1 MRRKKKNN
9 IKGSKYMA
17 EEKDNVEKEEKKDQ
31 EAMESVVGEVVEED
45 EKETEDPKDAK
56 IAELTAKV
64 KELEET
70 VAKMKDDD
78 LRRMADTENYK
89 KRLRTEKENAV
100 KYANEA
106 LISDLL
112 EPLDNFSRA
121 IESASQSKDFEAMK
135 TGVVMV
141 NDQMLQRLKTNWG
154 LEMIDS
160 KVGTPFDPNRMEA
173 YGVQEKE
180 GIGTEEVSMEC
191 NKGWL
196 LHGKVLRT
204 AKVFVAKPKK

>member
-45 EKETEDPKDAK
+45 KKETEDPKDAK

-112 EPLDNFSRA
+112 EPLDN
-121 IESASQSKDFEAMK
+121 
-135 TGVVMV
+135 
-141 NDQMLQRLKTNWG
+141 LQL
-154 LEMIDS
+154 
-160 KVGTPFDPNRMEA
+160 
-173 YGVQEKE
+173 
-180 GIGTEEVSMEC
+180 
-191 NKGWL
+191 
-196 LHGKVLRT
+196 
-204 AKVFVAKPKK
+204 

>member
-45 EKETEDPKDAK
+45 KKETEDPKDAK
-56 IAELTAKV
+56 ISELTAKV

-180 GIGTEEVSMEC
+180 GIDTEEVSMAC